1 MTTTDQQAAFIRSL
15 EKAIGIIDKMGLRIE
30 TFERGLVKIRLPKE
44 PNVNHIGTVY
54 AGSLFSL
61 ADFAG
66 GVLFFACFDHRRFYP
81 LLREAKILFRR
92 PAGTDVTV
100 EVSLSSERIAALNK
114 TAEEAGKADFILS
127 MALKD
132 ERGNICCEVEGS
144 FQMRRLS
151 P

>member
-1 MTTTDQQAAFIRSL
+1 MTTPDQQAAFIQFL
-15 EKAIGIIDKMGLRIE
+15 EKAIGIIAQMGLRIE
-30 TFERGLVKIRLPKE
+30 TYERGLVRIRLPKA

-81 LLREAKILFRR
+81 ILREATIRFRR
-92 PAGTDVTV
+92 PATTDVTV
-100 EVSLSSERIAALNK
+100 EVSLPPERIAALSK
-114 TAEEAGKADFILS
+114 TAEETGKADFILS
-127 MALKD
+127 MDLKD
-132 ERGNICCEVEGS
+132 EAGHTCCEVEGS
-144 FQMRRLS
+144 FQMRRAG